1 MAFVTL
7 KDIGSDFHRL
17 ERFDGGDFV
26 RWQRKMH
33 FLLVTVKVYYV
44 IVNPRPPEPGENE
57 EESVA
62 KTRERLR
69 WDQDDEICQGH
80 ILNGMSNTL
89 FDAYH
94 TVKTDKELW
103 NQLERRYITEDAT
116 TLDKFIVVTSI
127 IDKLPPS
134 WKNFRNSLK
143 HRKEDINLDELGT
156 HLRIEEDLRKE
167 EKSKSEGQVEQKE
180 GQRDVEEN
188 HENEVEPRRSKRM
201 RIAKTYG
208 PDFYMYL
215 VEGTRTAIQNS
226 IPIVLNVE
234 SDPRTYEEA
243 MRSQDSSFWK
253 EAINEEI
260 DSIMGNG
267 TWKLVDLPPGSKPI
281 GCKWIFKKKLRVD
294 GSIEKLKARLVAK
307 GFSQKESVDYFD
319 TYAPV
324 ARIATIRVL
333 IALASIHKL
342 VIHQMNVKTAF
353 LNGELDEEVYMQQP
367 EGFVVRGQENKVCK
381 LIKSLYGLKQ
391 APKQWHQK
399 FDQIVMSNGFKIHES
414 DKRVYSKFDGGKGVI
429 ICLYVDDMLIFG
441 ADLEQVVKTKKFLS
455 NKFEM
460 KDMSVADVILGIKII
475 RNNSCITL
483 SQSHYIEKVLKRC
496 MHVHRVWCEAP
507 YEERS
512 HARVAVG
519 CEVQCG
525 ALMAHFALA
534 HRRETRLDA
543 FKFS

>member
-7 KDIGSDFHRL
+7 KDMGSDFHRL

-26 RWQRKMH
+26 PWQKKMH

-69 WDQDDEICQGH
+69 WDQDDEICRGH

-94 TVKTDKELW
+94 TVKTAKELW

-116 TLDKFIVVTSI
+116 SKRSVMEQFNEIKSILDRYSEHKLALDEFIVVTSI

-143 HRKEDINLDELGT
+143 HRKEDIKLDELGT

-167 EKSKSEGQVEQKE
+167 EKFQSLPKQVEQKE

-260 DSIMGNG
+260 DSIMGNE

-281 GCKWIFKKKLRVD
+281 
-294 GSIEKLKARLVAK
+294 A
-307 GFSQKESVDYFD
+307 Q
-319 TYAPV
+319 
-324 ARIATIRVL
+324 
-333 IALASIHKL
+333 
-342 VIHQMNVKTAF
+342 
-353 LNGELDEEVYMQQP
+353 
-367 EGFVVRGQENKVCK
+367 
-381 LIKSLYGLKQ
+381 
-391 APKQWHQK
+391 
-399 FDQIVMSNGFKIHES
+399 
-414 DKRVYSKFDGGKGVI
+414 
-429 ICLYVDDMLIFG
+429 
-441 ADLEQVVKTKKFLS
+441 
-455 NKFEM
+455 
-460 KDMSVADVILGIKII
+460 
-475 RNNSCITL
+475 
-483 SQSHYIEKVLKRC
+483 
-496 MHVHRVWCEAP
+496 
-507 YEERS
+507 
-512 HARVAVG
+512 
-519 CEVQCG
+519 
-525 ALMAHFALA
+525 
-534 HRRETRLDA
+534 
-543 FKFS
+543 